1 VKELVRLTILFL
13 GAMLGMLVV
22 AGGVALA
29 DDAVGGQCGDWFKCT
44 CTGGLCKGTP
54 GDDSMF
60 GTDLASGDKIF
71 GLAGDDSIHAE
82 AGGDYVDAGPGVD
95 FIQGDAAGGLYGS
108 GNDTLYGGDENDEI
122 YGYGGYDECY
132 GGPGDDYL
140 DPSCEKAVQ

>member
-1 VKELVRLTILFL
+1 VRLTILFL
-13 GAMLGMLVV
+13 GAMLGILVV

-29 DDAVGGQCGDWFKCT
+29 DPAVDGQCGDWFKCE
-44 CTGGLCKGTP
+44 CQGGLCKGTP
-54 GDDSMF
+54 GEDHMY
-60 GTDLASGDKIF
+60 GTDSASGDKIF
-71 GLAGDDSIHAE
+71 AYAGDDSIYAE